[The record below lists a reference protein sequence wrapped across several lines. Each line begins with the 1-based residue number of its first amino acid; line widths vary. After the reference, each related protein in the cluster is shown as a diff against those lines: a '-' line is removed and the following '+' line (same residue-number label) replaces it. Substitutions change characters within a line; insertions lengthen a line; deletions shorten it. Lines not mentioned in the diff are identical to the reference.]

1 MSRLRSWLEACLIV
15 LGMCLLRW
23 LCGEVDE

>member
-1 MSRLRSWLEACLIV
+1 MKRLRSLVEACLIV
-15 LGMCLLRW
+15 LGMCLLFW